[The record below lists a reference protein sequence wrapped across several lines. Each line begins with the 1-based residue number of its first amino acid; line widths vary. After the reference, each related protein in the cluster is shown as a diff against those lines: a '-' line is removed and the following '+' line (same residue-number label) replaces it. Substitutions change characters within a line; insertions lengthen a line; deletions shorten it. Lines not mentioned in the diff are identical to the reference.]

1 MVIQLFIVFLLAE
14 VHPLEKTFDFD
25 SKKNEAK

>member
-1 MVIQLFIVFLLAE
+1 MIIHGVFWLAATNI
-14 VHPLEKTFDFD
+14 LEKTFGFD